1 MSNLALMEVQ
11 RALYTKLT
19 GDGVLMG
26 MVTGVYDVVPQ
37 KTALPYV
44 EIGDGEYNTLAA
56 DVMNLSEIRFQVD
69 VWTDANGRKTALTIL
84 NRLYAV
90 LHLGTLTLTGYQHIT
105 MRCEQAET
113 ALVEEASRVRGML
126 TVRIAVVE

>member
-1 MSNLALMEVQ
+1 MSNLALLEVQ

-26 MVTGVYDVVPQ
+26 MVTDVFDVVPQ

-44 EIGDGEYNTLAA
+44 EIGDGDYSAIAA
-56 DVMNLSEIRFQVD
+56 DAANLSEVRMQLD
-69 VWTDANGRKTALTIL
+69 VWTDAAGRKTALNIM
-84 NRLYAV
+84 NRMYAL
-90 LHLGTLTLTGYQHIT
+90 LHFGTLTLAGYQQVL

-113 ALVEEASRVRGML
+113 ALVEEAARIRGSLVVRV
-126 TVRIAVVE
+126 AVVE